1 MKFFW
6 LLLLPGFW
14 LSAQDYGSI
23 DNKPQGGNNMQNSAS
38 EIVPNAFFP
47 FGEPLKLVKKKDRS
61 PKKVFVLGVYA
72 SAVHATWYSQKGKVL
87 CKALAVASEPEIFWR
102 GENADEIISKITV
115 PPEAGY
121 LKPADEMYNGPSGR
135 ALDELYLAPLGLSR
149 SDAWLCDLV
158 AHSLMNPNQKTAIDT
173 LYTPLREEYDLPVAS
188 IPEEP
193 LNLTDE
199 RRRNEILAELEESQ
213 ADTIIL
219 LGNKPIKWFLSYVSD
234 CKKTRLAEFG
244 TETYGSPVSVN
255 ISGKTYTVIPLA
267 HMRQG
272 GALGSHSEDWEQR
285 HSNWVESMNRTRLG
299 FRSNP

>member
-6 LLLLPGFW
+6 LLLLPGLW
-14 LSAQDYGSI
+14 LSAQDHGSVY
-23 DNKPQGGNNMQNSAS
+23 NKPQGENNMQNTAP
-38 EIVPNAFFP
+38 ETVPNVQFP
-47 FGEPLKLVKKKDRS
+47 FGQPLKLVKQKDRS

-72 SAVHATWYSQKGKVL
+72 SAVHAKLYSHDGRL
-87 CKALAVASEPEIFWR
+87 LYGALAVASEPEIFWN
-102 GENADEIISKITV
+102 GENAAEIISQISV

-121 LKPADEMYNGPSGR
+121 LLPADEKYNGPSGR
-135 ALDELYLAPLGLSR
+135 TLDELYLAPLGLSR

-158 AHSLMNPNQKTAIDT
+158 PHSFMNPNQKTAIDT

-267 HMRQG
+267 HVRQG

-285 HSNWVESMNRTRLG
+285 HSNWVESMNRQR
-299 FRSNP
+299 